1 MILLIELK
9 NISFCYPKSKKNILS
24 DYCLKIG
31 AGECIAL
38 MGDNGAGKSTLLK
51 ILAGLLLPYQG
62 EYLFEGRVLGFSY
75 PEMSVFRR
83 ENIGVMPQRALLL
96 PDRNGW
102 NNVLLPLSIRHNNKK
117 ECYQRIEL
125 LAEEINAYPLLDLFP
140 NEMSGGERQIVAFMR
155 SVITNP
161 KLLLMD
167 EVSTFL
173 DDEHTKRIIEYID
186 KMCKAGA
193 TALLVTHDTNIAKS
207 CNDVQYISFFNK
219 AE

>member
-24 DYCLKIG
+24 DYCLKIDE
-31 AGECIAL
+31 GECIAF

-62 EYLFEGRVLGFSY
+62 EYLFESKVLGFTY
-75 PEMSVFRR
+75 QEMSVFRK
-83 ENIGVMPQRALLL
+83 ENIGVMPQRVLLL

-102 NNVLLPLSIRHNNKK
+102 NNVMLPLFIANVSKK
-117 ECYQRIEL
+117 ECYTRIES
-125 LAEEINAYPLLDLFP
+125 LAEEINAYHLLDLFP

-155 SVITNP
+155 SVITTP

-167 EVSTFL
+167 EVTTFL
-173 DDEHTKRIIEYID
+173 DDEHTRKIIEHIN
-186 KMCKAGA
+186 KMCKVGS
-193 TALLVTHDTNIAKS
+193 TALIVTHDEDIANACKY
-207 CNDVQYISFFNK
+207 VQHIPFCT
-219 AE
+219 